1 MSEDTEFEVKEIDG
15 VVYRRPRYKAPAS
28 TPATTPPPA
37 KRQVR
42 RGNALYSV
50 TVEE

>member
-1 MSEDTEFEVKEIDG
+1 MPDDTEYEVKEIDG
-15 VVYRRPRYKAPAS
+15 VVYRRPRYQAPTP

-42 RGNALYSV
+42 RGNSLYSV
-50 TVEE
+50 MVEE